1 MDYSKIPTKERVK
14 LTIQALARKDI
25 KEIKA
30 LLDSSP
36 IETVEVHSLEYL
48 NTFRML
54 PRVAALFELELRG
67 IVLTMASNM
76 SNEGAKIL
84 TQCLD
89 EVAAAKEA
97 WIGFCS
103 DYEVSPEDLIATA
116 GGHHPAV
123 ANALAT
129 TLDANPLDVK
139 RWREL
144 FRVAASGEVIGEIRH

>member
-1 MDYSKIPTKERVK
+1 MDYSKISTKERIK
-14 LTIQALARKDI
+14 LTIQAMARKDLREV
-25 KEIKA
+25 KE

-36 IETVEVHSLEYL
+36 KETVEVHSLEYL

-76 SNEGAKIL
+76 SNECAEIL
-84 TQCLD
+84 SQCLD
-89 EVAAAKEA
+89 EVAAAKKA
-97 WIGFCS
+97 WAGFCS
-103 DYEVSPEDLIATA
+103 DYDVSPQDLIATV

-129 TLDANPLDVK
+129 TLDANAQDVK
-139 RWREL
+139 RWQDL